1 VRTLRRGAPPEP
13 PAPSELRPKAVLLAS
28 EERTITRAAI
38 DQAARLAEPGGAPVY
53 VFAIARVHGTNFGF
67 PNPGLLPNKQEWD
80 AQRTSVQRAV
90 KALRKR
96 GLRSEGRVV
105 GTRSAAKKI
114 VREAERLGCEAIVMG
129 ADESRSAWVADFI
142 WSQEPQRVRKR
153 ARIPVYLVTSSD

>member
-1 VRTLRRGAPPEP
+1 VRALRRGAPA
-13 PAPSELRPKAVLLAS
+13 APSDLRPRAVLLAS
-28 EERTITRAAI
+28 EERVITPGAI
-38 DQAARLAEPGGAPVY
+38 DQAARLAQPGGAPVY
-53 VFAIARVHGTNFGF
+53 VFAIARVHGTNLGF
-67 PNPGLLPNKQEWD
+67 PNPGLLPNKQEWE
-80 AQRTSVQRAV
+80 AQRTSVERAV

-129 ADESRSAWVADFI
+129 ADEPRSAWVADFI

-153 ARIPVYLVTSSD
+153 ARMPVYLVTTSG

>member
-1 VRTLRRGAPPEP
+1 
-13 PAPSELRPKAVLLAS
+13 VLLAS

-38 DQAARLAEPGGAPVY
+38 DQAVRLAEPGRAPVY
-53 VFAIARVHGTNFGF
+53 VFAIARVHGTNLGF
-67 PNPGLLPNKQEWD
+67 PNPGLLPNKQEWE
-80 AQRTSVQRAV
+80 AQRTSVERAV

-105 GTRSAAKKI
+105 GTRSAAKRI

-129 ADESRSAWVADFI
+129 ADAPRNPFVADFI

-153 ARIPVYLVTSSD
+153 ARMPVYLVTTSD